1 MTGNF
6 AARGPVPPPYGPYP
20 PPSKPSK
27 AGVWLGA
34 IACVLATAAL
44 VVGVVAFNA
53 ARRGQ
58 ATASPAMP
66 EKQAELSERAQV
78 FLDSADRSLC
88 TEVGPLMK
96 ESRQAKNTFS
106 GVGPQGSP
114 QHRAATAKFVSETS
128 DWANR
133 TQQVLNERSNGSR
146 YLTRTVQRYI
156 DDMLLFVG
164 TIAPDRDPEPA
175 DSQAWDLSI
184 VDLRGPR
191 GRCRD
196 VGVDWWN

>member
-1 MTGNF
+1 M
-6 AARGPVPPPYGPYP
+6 
-20 PPSKPSK
+20 
-27 AGVWLGA
+27 
-34 IACVLATAAL
+34 
-44 VVGVVAFNA
+44 
-53 ARRGQ
+53 
-58 ATASPAMP
+58 PA
-66 EKQAELSERAQV
+66 KQAESAERAQLFV
-78 FLDSADRSLC
+78 DSADRSLC
-88 TEVGPLMK
+88 EQVGPLMK

-106 GVGPQGSP
+106 EVGPQGSP
-114 QHRAATAKFVSETS
+114 EQRAAIAKFVSDTR
-128 DWANR
+128 DWASR
-133 TQQVLNERSNGSR
+133 TQQVLNERSDGSR

-164 TIAPDRDPEPA
+164 TVAAGRDPDPA

>member
-1 MTGNF
+1 
-6 AARGPVPPPYGPYP
+6 V
-20 PPSKPSK
+20 
-27 AGVWLGA
+27 LGA
-34 IACVLATAAL
+34 IAVVLATASLVAGLAAL
-44 VVGVVAFNA
+44 NT
-53 ARRGQ
+53 ARHAQ
-58 ATASPAMP
+58 ASASLAMP
-66 EKQAELSERAQV
+66 AKQAESAERAQLFV
-78 FLDSADRSLC
+78 DSADRSLC
-88 TEVGPLMK
+88 DEVGPLMK

-114 QHRAATAKFVSETS
+114 EHRAAIAKFVSDTR
-128 DWANR
+128 DWASR
-133 TQQVLNERSNGSR
+133 TQQVLNERSDGSR
-146 YLTRTVQRYI
+146 YLTRTLQRYI

-164 TIAPDRDPEPA
+164 TVAPDRDPDPA